1 MPSLPFL
8 PEAKRP
14 SWAFC
19 RPIGP
24 RSVGR
29 LAEGTGPASVVC
41 AFLVASMAAMAT
53 TIAFLVSRGTAAA
66 RRSGLRLLLVA
77 ATLLGLVVMHQL
89 AGATQLGHRSH
100 GEGHSIVAQAPH
112 DCPSVGDHCPASPH
126 GHSGQVCQPA
136 PPNSPAA
143 APPVMLGLPVAA
155 PAGPPL
161 LSARTAAVDAAGG
174 SGCGPPSL
182 TQLSLLRI

>member
-1 MPSLPFL
+1 
-8 PEAKRP
+8 
-14 SWAFC
+14 
-19 RPIGP
+19 
-24 RSVGR
+24 
-29 LAEGTGPASVVC
+29 
-41 AFLVASMAAMAT
+41 MAAMAT

-66 RRSGLRLLLVA
+66 RRSGPRLLLVA

-89 AGATQLGHRSH
+89 AGATQLGDHQSH
-100 GEGHSIVAQAPH
+100 GEGHSIVAQEPH

-136 PPNSPAA
+136 PPNSPTA
-143 APPVMLGLPVAA
+143 APPVTLGLPVAA

-182 TQLSLLRI
+182 AQLSLLRI